1 MQVKMLECFKRSS
14 VMSLP
19 VYALYLQ
26 TLLFN
31 FTNTKL
37 NHKRN
42 SLRERGKR
50 GRREREGETERGR
63 EMERKDIIIIFLS
76 EEIFYL
82 IPYISQDTTLGR
94 RDSSA
99 VVRPSAC

>member
-63 EMERKDIIIIFLS
+63 EMERKKYYYHIFV
-76 EEIFYL
+76 
-82 IPYISQDTTLGR
+82 R
-94 RDSSA
+94 RNFLFNTMH
-99 VVRPSAC
+99 